1 MREQYNSIAFTPSV
15 AAEQERYGSRMAY
28 ARQAVLQDGA
38 ETGGM
43 GRDEADFLAQQDG
56 FYLATVSETGWPYV
70 QYRGGP
76 LGFLKVLDP
85 RTLGWADF
93 RGNRQYISMG
103 NAANN
108 ARASIIVMDYARRA
122 RVKFF
127 GTMSVEDVRDDQS
140 RADALKVPGYKG
152 IVERAIRF
160 DVAAFD
166 WNCPQHITQRYS
178 EDQIAKGVARLYA
191 RIEALEAE
199 VAALKG

>member
-15 AAEQERYGSRMAY
+15 AAEQERYGSRIAY
-28 ARQAVLQDGA
+28 ARQADPH
-38 ETGGM
+38 EKPDPGGM
-43 GRDEADFLAQQDG
+43 GRDEVDFLSAQDG

-76 LGFLKVLDP
+76 AGFLKVLGP

-93 RGNRQYISMG
+93 RGNRQYISIG
-103 NAANN
+103 NVAGN

-122 RVKFF
+122 RIKFF
-127 GTMSVEDVRDDQS
+127 GTLTVDNVRDDQT

-152 IVERAIRF
+152 IVERAVQF
-160 DVAAFD
+160 DVAGFD
-166 WNCPQHITQRYS
+166 WNCPQHITLRYS
-178 EDQIAKGVARLYA
+178 EDQIANGVARLYA

-199 VAALKG
+199 VAALKS